1 MTSYE
6 MLWDCGYCGQTKLL
20 GASHRHCPTCGAMQD
35 ASTRYFPQPGEEV
48 AVENHVFVGADRS
61 CPACANPMS
70 ARAEFCTHCGSPMDE
85 GAAVARK
92 VDGPPPKVQPLVKP
106 RAGKGKKF
114 LVLVVGLVLLGVGV
128 FVFYK
133 KEKDLTV
140 RGHAWTR
147 TIAIEAFVE
156 ATERDECSDMP
167 SGATLQR
174 RYSDTR
180 TRKVQDGETCEE
192 ECREERVD
200 QGDGT
205 FSKEQRCATRCKP
218 RYREET
224 YTVAMCEFTIGRWR
238 RTREAVTQGADRT
251 PAPAWPEPRLA
262 RGSGRNEY
270 GQERAG
276 ARSESY
282 RVELEDA
289 QGKRYTCEL
298 ERQAT
303 WESLADG
310 AAVKVAFDVL
320 GKPRCGTLAAR

>member
-6 MLWDCGYCGQTKLL
+6 MLWDCAYCGQTKLL

-35 ASTRYFPQPGEEV
+35 PNARYFPPPGEEV
-48 AVENHVFVGADRS
+48 AVENHVFVGADRT
-61 CPACANPMS
+61 CPACASPMS
-70 ARAEFCTHCGSPMDE
+70 ARTEFCTHCGSPMTE
-85 GAAVARK
+85 AAAVGRK
-92 VDGPPPKVQPLVKP
+92 TDAPPPTAQPLVTPKP
-106 RAGKGKKF
+106 GKGKKIVL
-114 LVLVVGLVLLGVGV
+114 LVIGLVLLCVGV
-128 FVFYK
+128 LVFYRT
-133 KEKDLTV
+133 EKSVTV

-156 ATERDECSDMP
+156 STEHEECSSMP
-167 SGATLQR
+167 AGATLER

-205 FSKEQRCATRCKP
+205 FTKEQRCATKCKP

-238 RTREAVTQGADRT
+238 KTREVSAQGSDRQ

-282 RVELEDA
+282 RLELEDA
-289 QGKRYTCEL
+289 EGKRYTCEL
-298 ERQAT
+298 DSQAA
-303 WESLADG
+303 WASLAPG
-310 AAVKVAFDVL
+310 TAVKVGFDVL
-320 GKPRCGTLAAR
+320 GKPRCGTLAAK